1 MGIATAFDNL
11 VKRDDRYEV
20 DLPGVAFREDGSSIA
35 ITLRNMSYNGCML
48 VADMALAIGEIVRLA
63 IPRMGERR
71 AQVRWASDGGK
82 AGARFVL
89 EEIGPDEQ
97 RCKLSLSGI

>member
-1 MGIATAFDNL
+1 MRKSGFQNL
-11 VKRDDRYEV
+11 VKRDERYDV
-20 DLPGVAFREDGSSIA
+20 DLPGIAFRADGSSLA

-48 VADMALAIGEIVRLA
+48 VADMALAIGEVVRLA
-63 IPRMGERR
+63 IPRMGEIR
-71 AQVRWASDGGK
+71 AQVRWASDEGK

-97 RCKLSLSGI
+97 HSRMSLSGV

>member
-1 MGIATAFDNL
+1 MSIATAFDNL
-11 VKRDDRYEV
+11 VKRDERYDV
-20 DLPGVAFREDGSSIA
+20 DLPGIAFREDGSSL
-35 ITLRNMSYNGCML
+35 TVTFRNMSYNGCML

-63 IPRMGERR
+63 IPRMGEIR

-89 EEIGPDEQ
+89 EEIGPDEPHC
-97 RCKLSLSGI
+97 RLSLTGP

>member
-1 MGIATAFDNL
+1 MGNTIAFDSL
-11 VKRDDRYEV
+11 VKREDRYEI
-20 DLPGVAFREDGSSIA
+20 DLPGIAFREDGSSQA
-35 ITLRNMSYNGCML
+35 VTLRNMSYNGCML

-63 IPRMGERR
+63 IPRMGEIR

-89 EEIGPDEQ
+89 EEIGPDE
-97 RCKLSLSGI
+97 RHARLSLSGI